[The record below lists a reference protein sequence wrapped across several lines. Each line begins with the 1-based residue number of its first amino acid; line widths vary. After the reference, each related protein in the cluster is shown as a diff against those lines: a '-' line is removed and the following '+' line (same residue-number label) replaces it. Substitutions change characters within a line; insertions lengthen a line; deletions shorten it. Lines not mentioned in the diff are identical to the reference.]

1 MPQQQIRQATPED
14 VLKRRRLRV
23 IAKLMAYVGF
33 AAVVYVIASAIM
45 SGDGKVPNI
54 PTQRVDVSQLQAG
67 NVEFLTWQGRPV
79 LVYRRTDEQVVS
91 LRTADPRLQ
100 DSGSNRSDQPEFAK
114 NDTRSADLELFVAIA
129 LGTGQGCVVTLVPA
143 TPEAFQGEPWQG
155 GFMDSCDNDRF
166 DSAGRVYE
174 NQYASENLRV
184 PQYSIEGTTVIL
196 GK

>member
-1 MPQQQIRQATPED
+1 MPQQQIREATPED
-14 VLKRRRLRV
+14 LRKRRRLRV

-33 AAVVYVIASAIM
+33 AAMVYVIASAIM

-54 PTQRVDVSQLQAG
+54 PTQRVDVSQLQVG

-91 LRTADPRLQ
+91 LRTPDARLKDAD
-100 DSGSNRSDQPEFAK
+100 SSRSDQPVFAK
-114 NDTRSADLELFVAIA
+114 NDIRSKEFELFVAIA
-129 LGTGQGCVVTLVPA
+129 LGTGQGCVVELVPA
-143 TPEAFQGEPWQG
+143 TTEAFQGEPWQG
-155 GFMDSCDNDRF
+155 GFMDSCGKDRF
-166 DSAGRVYE
+166 DFAGRVYD

>member
-1 MPQQQIRQATPED
+1 MPQQQIREATPED
-14 VLKRRRLRV
+14 MLKRRRLRV

-33 AAVVYVIASAIM
+33 AAMVYVIASAIM

-79 LVYRRTDEQVVS
+79 LVYRRTDEQVVN
-91 LRTADPRLQ
+91 LRTLDARLKDAD
-100 DSGSNRSDQPEFAK
+100 SSRSDQPAFAK

-129 LGTGQGCVVTLVPA
+129 LGTGQGCVVEVLPA
-143 TPEAFQGEPWQG
+143 TDQLFQGKPWQG
-155 GFMDSCDNDRF
+155 GFMDSCGKDRF
-166 DSAGRVYE
+166 DFAGRVYKD
-174 NQYASENLRV
+174 QYAGENLRV
-184 PQYSIEGTTVIL
+184 PQYSVEGASVIL